1 MRAIHTHE
9 TNECNEAIR
18 ITADER
24 DLKNG
29 NASHYYELRYP
40 DAVSPE
46 CTAAVGIK
54 FQHGPIKE
62 AGVNGITN
70 EALLA
75 VLIDRVEGFQ
85 AGPYACMEN
94 ELALVHLKKALE
106 AFTERTLNRI
116 ERGVEGTN
124 TI

>member
-75 VLIDRVEGFQ
+75 VLIDRV
-85 AGPYACMEN
+85 
-94 ELALVHLKKALE
+94 ALVHLKKALE